1 MHARFGLLRDPHV
14 NFSSSRPVWVV
25 MACGAIV
32 LCIAMGVR
40 ATASIFMPPMLQANG
55 WSREAF
61 SLAFAV
67 QNLVWGFANPVF
79 GAIADRLGSGRAIAG
94 SAVLYALGLVLMSV
108 SGTPGALLGSSGLL
122 VGMGLAGTT
131 FGLVLGVV
139 ARHVPP
145 EKRSAALGLT
155 AAGGSVGQFVMMPVA
170 QGLIGAFEWQMALV
184 ILAGITALIVPL
196 TAGLTGRAAAG
207 TGPAQSVGEALREVA
222 GHRTFHYIFWGYFTC
237 GFHTAFIT
245 LHLPQYV
252 LDIGMPLT
260 VGVTAVALIGLFNV
274 FGTFTAGVLGGRHSK
289 KNLLGWIY
297 LLRAFV
303 ILAFL
308 LAPPT
313 PVSVYLFA
321 AGIGFLWLGTVPLT
335 NGLIA
340 QIYGVRYVSMLSG
353 VAFLGHQ
360 LGSFIGAWLGG
371 FIADATGSYELV
383 WWLSIVLGFVAA
395 AFCWPVDERPITR
408 QAAAGAAA

>member
-1 MHARFGLLRDPHV
+1 
-14 NFSSSRPVWVV
+14 
-25 MACGAIV
+25 MACGATV

-94 SAVLYALGLVLMSV
+94 SAILYAAGLALMAV
-108 SGTPGALLGSSGLL
+108 SATPGALLGSAGLL

-139 ARHVPP
+139 ARHVPA
-145 EKRSAALGLT
+145 ERRSVALGLT

-170 QGLIGAFEWQMALV
+170 QGLIGAFEWQVALV
-184 ILAGITALIVPL
+184 TLAGLTALIVPL
-196 TAGLTGRAAAG
+196 TAGLTGKAAANA
-207 TGPAQSVGEALREVA
+207 GPAQSVGEALREVA

-260 VGVTAVALIGLFNV
+260 VGVTGMALIGLFNI
-274 FGTFTAGVLGGRHSK
+274 FGTYTAGVLGGRLSK

-308 LAPPT
+308 LAPPS
-313 PVSVYLFA
+313 PMSVYLFA
-321 AGIGFLWLGTVPLT
+321 AGIGFLWLGTIPLT

-340 QIYGVRYVSMLSG
+340 QIYGVRYVSMLTG

-371 FIADATGSYELV
+371 FIADTTGSYEMV
-383 WWLSIVLGFVAA
+383 WWLSIALGFVAA
-395 AFCWPVDERPITR
+395 AFCWPVDERPIAR
-408 QAAAGAAA
+408 RAEAGAAA

>member
-1 MHARFGLLRDPHV
+1 
-14 NFSSSRPVWVV
+14 
-25 MACGAIV
+25 MACGAMV

-40 ATASIFMPPMLQANG
+40 STASIFMPPMLQANG
-55 WSREAF
+55 WSRETF

-94 SAVLYALGLVLMSV
+94 SAVLYVAGLALMAV

-155 AAGGSVGQFVMMPVA
+155 AAGGSLGQFVMMPVA
-170 QGLIGAFEWQMALV
+170 QGLIGTFDWQIALFM
-184 ILAGITALIVPL
+184 LAGITALIVPL
-196 TAGLTGRAAAG
+196 TAGLTGRADAHAG
-207 TGPAQSVGEALREVA
+207 AAQSVGEALREVA

-260 VGVTAVALIGLFNV
+260 VGVTAVALIGLFNI
-274 FGTFTAGVLGGRHSK
+274 FGTYTAGVLGGRRSK

-313 PVSVYLFA
+313 PISVYLFA

-340 QIYGVRYVSMLSG
+340 QIYGVRYVSMLTG

-360 LGSFIGAWLGG
+360 LGSFVGAWLGG
-371 FIADATGSYELV
+371 FIADATGSYDMV
-383 WWLSIVLGFVAA
+383 WWLSVALGFVAA
-395 AFCWPVDERPITR
+395 AFCWPVDERPIAR
-408 QAAAGAAA
+408 PAAAAGAAA

>member
-1 MHARFGLLRDPHV
+1 
-14 NFSSSRPVWVV
+14 
-25 MACGAIV
+25 
-32 LCIAMGVR
+32 
-40 ATASIFMPPMLQANG
+40 
-55 WSREAF
+55 
-61 SLAFAV
+61 
-67 QNLVWGFANPVF
+67 
-79 GAIADRLGSGRAIAG
+79 
-94 SAVLYALGLVLMSV
+94 
-108 SGTPGALLGSSGLL
+108 
-122 VGMGLAGTT
+122 
-131 FGLVLGVV
+131 
-139 ARHVPP
+139 
-145 EKRSAALGLT
+145 
-155 AAGGSVGQFVMMPVA
+155 
-170 QGLIGAFEWQMALV
+170 
-184 ILAGITALIVPL
+184 
-196 TAGLTGRAAAG
+196 
-207 TGPAQSVGEALREVA
+207 VGEALREVA

>member
-1 MHARFGLLRDPHV
+1 
-14 NFSSSRPVWVV
+14 
-25 MACGAIV
+25 
-32 LCIAMGVR
+32 
-40 ATASIFMPPMLQANG
+40 MLQANG
-55 WSREAF
+55 WSRETF

-94 SAVLYALGLVLMSV
+94 SAVLYVAGLALMAV

-139 ARHVPP
+139 ARHVPS

-155 AAGGSVGQFVMMPVA
+155 AAGGSLGQFVMMPVA
-170 QGLIGAFEWQMALV
+170 QGLIGTFDWQIALFM
-184 ILAGITALIVPL
+184 LAGITALIVPL
-196 TAGLTGRAAAG
+196 TAGLTGRADAHAG
-207 TGPAQSVGEALREVA
+207 AAQSVGEALREVA

-260 VGVTAVALIGLFNV
+260 VGVTAVALIGLFNI
-274 FGTFTAGVLGGRHSK
+274 FGTYTAGVLGGRRSK

-313 PVSVYLFA
+313 PIAVYLFA
-321 AGIGFLWLGTVPLT
+321 AAIGFLWLGTVPLT

-340 QIYGVRYVSMLSG
+340 QIYGVRYVSMLTG

-360 LGSFIGAWLGG
+360 LGSFVGAWLGG
-371 FIADATGSYELV
+371 FIADRTGSYDLV
-383 WWLSIVLGFVAA
+383 WWLSVALGFVAA
-395 AFCWPVDERPITR
+395 AFCWPVDERPIAR
-408 QAAAGAAA
+408 PAAAAGAAA

>member
-1 MHARFGLLRDPHV
+1 MPRTRILRDPHV

-25 MACGAIV
+25 MACGAMV

-40 ATASIFMPPMLQANG
+40 TTASIFMPPMLQANG

-94 SAVLYALGLVLMSV
+94 SAVLYVAGLALMAV
-108 SGTPGALLGSSGLL
+108 SGTPTALLGSSGLL

-170 QGLIGAFEWQMALV
+170 QGLIGAFEWQMALFMM
-184 ILAGITALIVPL
+184 AGITALIVPL
-196 TAGLTGRAAAG
+196 AAGMTGRSDAHA
-207 TGPAQSVGEALREVA
+207 GPAQSVGEALREVA
-222 GHRTFHYIFWGYFTC
+222 GHRTFHFIFWGYFTC

-274 FGTFTAGVLGGRHSK
+274 FGTYTAGVLGGRRSK

-313 PVSVYLFA
+313 PMSVYLFA

-340 QIYGVRYVSMLSG
+340 QIYGVRYVSMLTG

-371 FIADATGSYELV
+371 FIADVTGSYDMV
-383 WWLSIVLGFVAA
+383 WWLSVALGFVAA
-395 AFCWPVDERPITR
+395 AFCWPVDERPIART
-408 QAAAGAAA
+408 AAAGAPA

>member
-1 MHARFGLLRDPHV
+1 
-14 NFSSSRPVWVV
+14 
-25 MACGAIV
+25 MACGAMV

-40 ATASIFMPPMLQANG
+40 STASIFMPPMLAANG

-67 QNLVWGFANPVF
+67 QNLVWGLANPVF

-94 SAVLYALGLVLMSV
+94 SAILYTAGLALMAV

-145 EKRSAALGLT
+145 ERRSAALGLT

-170 QGLIGAFEWQMALV
+170 QGLIGAFEWQIALV
-184 ILAGITALIVPL
+184 MLAGITALIVPL
-196 TAGLTGRAAAG
+196 TAGLTGRAAAYA
-207 TGPAQSVGEALREVA
+207 GPAQSVGEALREVA

-260 VGVTAVALIGLFNV
+260 VGVTAVALIGLFNI
-274 FGTFTAGVLGGRHSK
+274 FGTYTAGVLGGRHSK

-303 ILAFL
+303 IFAFL

-313 PVSVYLFA
+313 PASVYLFA

-360 LGSFIGAWLGG
+360 LGSFVGAWLGG
-371 FIADATGSYELV
+371 FIADATGSYDLV
-383 WWLSIVLGFVAA
+383 WWLSVALGFIAA
-395 AFCWPVDERPITR
+395 AFCWPVDERPIAR
-408 QAAAGAAA
+408 PVPAGAAA